1 MPIHDKDEY
10 LNNEAFSENFS
21 NEVQGHYLYN
31 DAKIKRAKRQSE
43 LGEMIPGPGAD
54 DVQNIWQGMMKAM
67 VDGAKEIVK
76 KVAEG
81 LDAEPPSD
89 YSK

>member
-1 MPIHDKDEY
+1 
-10 LNNEAFSENFS
+10 
-21 NEVQGHYLYN
+21 
-31 DAKIKRAKRQSE
+31 
-43 LGEMIPGPGAD
+43 MIPVQSAD
-54 DVQNIWQGMMKAM
+54 DVQNIWKGMMTAV